1 LNSSEADGRAARP
14 SQPDDWTED
23 TLRGGRVHLL
33 QPRDGFR
40 SSLDPVLLAAFI
52 APPLAPPLGRFLD
65 IGCGT
70 GAVAFLLADQVPTAT
85 GIAVEIQPRLAELA
99 ERGCSRNGFS
109 SRLQIVR
116 ADIRGAAPRV
126 GQPPRAPGLLARAS
140 FDLVAINPPFRPVD
154 GGVPSPNP
162 ERAQANHEV
171 TLALDEWLMCAA
183 ELLRPG
189 GRLDA
194 IFPAERLVPLA
205 TGCQERG
212 LTVTRLRF
220 VHARVGAPAA
230 RVLLEARL
238 HGRQTL
244 LVEPPLILHEA
255 DGAYRAEVRRML

>member
-1 LNSSEADGRAARP
+1 VVSH
-14 SQPDDWTED
+14 PDAWTED
-23 TLRGGRVHLL
+23 TLRSGRVHLF

-52 APPLAPPLGRFLD
+52 ATPPLGRFLD

-70 GAVAFLLADQVPTAT
+70 GAVAFLLADQDPTAT
-85 GIAVEIQPRLAELA
+85 GIAVEIQPLLAELA
-99 ERGCSRNGFS
+99 ERGCARNGFS

-116 ADIRGAAPRV
+116 ADIREAGSSAR
-126 GQPPRAPGLLARAS
+126 QPPRPPALLARAS
-140 FDLVAINPPFRPVD
+140 FDLVAINPPFRPVE

-171 TLALDEWLMCAA
+171 TLALDEWLTCAA

-189 GRLDA
+189 GRLAA

-205 TGCQERG
+205 SGCQQRG
-212 LTVTRLRF
+212 LTVSRLRF

-244 LVEPPLILHEA
+244 TVEPPLILHEP
-255 DGAYRAEVRRML
+255 DGAYRDEVRRML